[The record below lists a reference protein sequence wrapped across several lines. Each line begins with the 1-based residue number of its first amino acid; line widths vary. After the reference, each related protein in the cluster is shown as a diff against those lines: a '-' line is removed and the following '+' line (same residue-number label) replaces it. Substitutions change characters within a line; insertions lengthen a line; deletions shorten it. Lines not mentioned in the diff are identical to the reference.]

1 MYCAPTDPRSRRLRS
16 LPAVLSDR
24 RGATSLIF
32 AAGAVVLFG
41 FFALATE
48 GGLWYLTKR
57 KAQNAADAA
66 AFAAASALESRGRNP
81 ALSAGAEMAGR
92 NGFAADAQ
100 TEVTV
105 SIPPASGP
113 NVSTPGAAEV
123 LIHRRQPTFLAGVF
137 LGQPEVLIAARAVA
151 AMVDVGPVCMLSLR
165 GSFTMTG
172 NSTVRAADCVL
183 ASNKRGPS
191 SIDVGGSTSITARSL
206 RASGECAGCSSTRN
220 VIPPTTYSDYQTPVA
235 DPFAA
240 LNAISYPA
248 TCPAGAEAPPTNK
261 KNDPPVTVGPLSGGT
276 VYWCNSTWSN
286 NGTVYLRPGTY
297 ILHNTSIALHGG
309 TVSCPTCTPGG
320 AGVTFVLTGSS
331 ADTVGTVDIN
341 AQADFQVNAPGS
353 GPYAGV
359 VMYRDDLGSNQVN
372 KINGGAGLNL
382 IGAMY
387 FPSST
392 LWFNGNSD
400 LTFPTVCRVIV
411 ADTVTFTGNA
421 DIALTQRDCARA
433 LVPVPQVRALRL
445 LE

>member
-1 MYCAPTDPRSRRLRS
+1 
-16 LPAVLSDR
+16 VLSDR
-24 RGATSLIF
+24 RGATGLIF
-32 AAGAVVLFG
+32 AASAIALFG

-57 KAQNAADAA
+57 EAQSAADAA
-66 AFAAASALESRGRNP
+66 AFASASALESRGRNP
-81 ALSAGAEMAGR
+81 ALSAGMEMAGR

-105 SIPPASGP
+105 SIPPATGP
-113 NVSTPGAAEV
+113 NINTPGATEV
-123 LIHRRQPTFLAGVF
+123 RIQRRQPTYLAGML

-151 AMVDVGPVCMLSLR
+151 AMVGDGPVCMLSLH
-165 GSFTMTG
+165 GTFTLTG
-172 NSTVRAADCVL
+172 NSDVRAADCVL

-191 SIDVGGSTSITARSL
+191 SINVSGSTSITARSL
-206 RASGECAGCSSTRN
+206 RASGECAGCSDTRR
-220 VIPPTTYSDYQTPVA
+220 VIPPTTYSDYQQPVT
-235 DPFAA
+235 DPFAD
-240 LNAISYPA
+240 LNDISYPA
-248 TCPAGAEAPPTNK
+248 SCPAGAEAPPTNK
-261 KNDPPVTVGPLSGGT
+261 KNDPPVTVGPMNGGT

-297 ILHNTSIALHGG
+297 ILYNTSIALHGG
-309 TVSCPTCTPGG
+309 NVSCPTCTPGG

-331 ADTVGTVDIN
+331 RDTVGTVDIN
-341 AQADFQVNAPGS
+341 AQTSFQVNAPGS

-359 VMYRDDLGSNQVN
+359 VMYRDDLGANQVS

-387 FPSST
+387 FPTGT
-392 LWFNGNSD
+392 LQFSGNSD

-411 ADTVTFTGNA
+411 AHTVTFIGNT

-433 LVPVPQVRALRL
+433 LVPVPQVRVARL